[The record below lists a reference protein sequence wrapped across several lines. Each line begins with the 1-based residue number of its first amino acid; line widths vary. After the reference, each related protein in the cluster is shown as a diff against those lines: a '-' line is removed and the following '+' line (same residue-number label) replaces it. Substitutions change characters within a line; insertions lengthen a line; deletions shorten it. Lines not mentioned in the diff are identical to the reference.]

1 MKKRLILCVV
11 VLVLASLVLVG
22 CTTTAN
28 KNYNEQILKFSSE
41 KSNFE
46 YTGENEDVKTDW
58 TLSAGNDKAVSSVFS
73 TSSNGLKI
81 NTQNAGYAVASQK
94 VYLKPDSYYK
104 VTYSYKIDS
113 IGEFSDTDD
122 TSRWVGLYAGFLE
135 NSSFNIGDD
144 KKSEIRETTKV
155 YKTETFYFH
164 TDNTKEYNFA
174 FFVGLEDY
182 PASAV
187 VYIQDATLERV
198 TEAEASESGS
208 PYGIYELK
216 SAVYGQPTKLNIVY
230 IVLGGV
236 ATLVLAYVF
245 YVLRS
250 RSLAFEGVKT
260 ENSFYEK
267 LVSSKWL
274 GLVIVLG
281 VSGLLRVAITLIQ
294 TIIAGSK
301 GISSTY
307 FGYELEQ
314 NAYMAMFVAKHGTT
328 YLYQYVES
336 FTTLMPLTMYLLS
349 FAGIIGR
356 ALEAMGLNASAATLS
371 VVCIIKLI
379 NIAADL
385 GTIALI
391 YKLIAKKQGNVSAT
405 ILAGFYSVIPVAFSL
420 SSAWGSFESV
430 SVFLIVLAFWF
441 LLERKSYLGMA
452 IAYFGAC
459 MTTVSAIYVC
469 PAVLMYTAYIIYKAI
484 KDREYKRLIAPA
496 CVIVGSVIVFY
507 LISLPFVYNE
517 VAGGDFFA
525 CVTRYFETLKHGQ
538 VYTANAFNFQAMLGN
553 NFKSITVQSIIV
565 TVIYIAF
572 VVGVLAVAYF
582 RSRNRIDLTLIAV
595 VCVIAFW
602 TFGNNMDHN
611 ALYVALPLMFI
622 VATLLKETRLYIA
635 FTAYSALAFVN
646 SAYIYLVAGYTTDGI
661 VAVSNSST
669 AVMYV
674 FGALALVAVIYFV
687 IVAYD
692 VMINRKA
699 VEHTVIN
706 VPYFKYVEITARKIG
721 AKLKVGASKT
731 GAFITATGE
740 AIKEVNEERKLKR
753 AARKNAES
761 EDSEE

>member
-46 YTGENEDVKTDW
+46 YTGEDEDVKTDW
-58 TLSAGNDKAVSSVFS
+58 TFSAGSDQAVSSVFS
-73 TSSNGLKI
+73 TNSSGLKI

-104 VTYSYKIDS
+104 VTYTYKVDS
-113 IGEFSDTDD
+113 IGEYSDTDD
-122 TSRWVGLYAGFLE
+122 YTAWVGLYAGFAE
-135 NSSFNIGDD
+135 NKDFNISDE
-144 KKSEIRETTKV
+144 KPTEVRATTKS
-155 YKTETFYFH
+155 YLTDTFYFH
-164 TDNTKEYNFA
+164 TDNTKEYNFS
-174 FFVGLEDY
+174 FYVGLEDF

-187 VYIQDATLERV
+187 VYLKSATLERV
-198 TEAEASESGS
+198 TEAEVNENAGA
-208 PYGIYELK
+208 YGMYELK
-216 SAVYGQPTKLNIVY
+216 SAVYGQATKLNVVY

-260 ENSFYEK
+260 ENGFYEK

-281 VSGLLRVAITLIQ
+281 VSGLLRVIITLVQ
-294 TIIAGSK
+294 TIIAGSA

-307 FGYELEQ
+307 FGYDLEQ

-328 YLYQYVES
+328 YLYEYVES

-356 ALEAMGLNASAATLS
+356 ALGAMGLSDTAATLS

-469 PAVLMYTAYIIYKAI
+469 PAVLMYTAYIVYKAI
-484 KDREYKRLIAPA
+484 KDREYKRLIAPVCA
-496 CVIVGSVIVFY
+496 IVGSVIVFY

-525 CVTRYFETLKHGQ
+525 CVTRYVETLKHGQ

-572 VVGVLAVAYF
+572 VVAVLAIAYF

-611 ALYVALPLMFI
+611 SLYVALPLMFI
-622 VATLLKETRLYIA
+622 VAALLKETRLYIA

-646 SAYIYLVAGYTTDGI
+646 SAYIYLVAGYTADGI

-699 VEHTVIN
+699 VEHTAIN
-706 VPYFKYVEITARKIG
+706 VPYFKYVGITARKVG
-721 AKLKVGASKT
+721 AKLKLGASKT

-753 AARKNAES
+753 AARKNTES

>member
-28 KNYNEQILKFSSE
+28 KNYNEQILKFSND
-41 KSNFE
+41 KDNFV

-58 TLSAGNDKAVSSVFS
+58 DLSAGNDAAVSSVFS
-73 TSSNGLKI
+73 TNSNGLKI

-94 VYLKPDSYYK
+94 VYLVPDSYYK
-104 VTYSYKIDS
+104 VTYTYKVDS
-113 IGEFSDTDD
+113 IGEYSDTDD
-122 TSRWVGLYAGFLE
+122 YVQWVGLYAGFLE
-135 NSSFNIGDD
+135 NKDFNISE
-144 KKSEIRETTKV
+144 KKKTEVRGTTKSYV
-155 YKTETFYFH
+155 TDTFYFH
-164 TDNTKEYNFA
+164 TDNSKEFNFA
-174 FFVGLEDY
+174 FFVGLENY

-187 VYIQDATLERV
+187 VYLQDATLVRV
-198 TEAEASESGS
+198 QESEATENAES
-208 PYGIYELK
+208 YGMYELK
-216 SAVYGQPTKLNIVY
+216 SAVYGQASALNVVY
-230 IVLGGV
+230 VVLGGV

-274 GLVIVLG
+274 GLVVVLG
-281 VSGLLRVAITLIQ
+281 VSALLRIVITLVQ
-294 TIIAGSK
+294 TIIAGSSD
-301 GISSTY
+301 ITSTY
-307 FGYELEQ
+307 FGYDLEQ
-314 NAYMAMFVAKHGTT
+314 NANMAMFVAKHGTA
-328 YLYQYVES
+328 YLYQYVDTY
-336 FTTLMPLTMYLLS
+336 TTLMPLTMYLLS
-349 FAGIIGR
+349 FAGIVGR
-356 ALEAMGLNASAATLS
+356 ALGAMGLSESAAALS
-371 VVCIIKLI
+371 IVCVIKLI

-385 GTIALI
+385 GTVALI
-391 YKLIAKKQGNVSAT
+391 YKLIAKKQGNVAAT
-405 ILAGFYSVIPVAFSL
+405 ILAGFYSVLPIAFSL

-441 LLERKSYLGMA
+441 ILDRKSYLGMA

-469 PAVLMYTAYIIYKAI
+469 PAVLMYTAYVIYRAI
-484 KDREYKRLIAPA
+484 KDGEYKRLIAPVCA
-496 CVIVGSVIVFY
+496 IVGSVIVFY
-507 LISLPFVYNE
+507 LISLPFVFND
-517 VAGGDFFA
+517 VAGGEFFA
-525 CVTRYFETLKHGQ
+525 CVTRYVDTLKHGQ
-538 VYTANAFNFQAMLGN
+538 VYSANAFNFQAMLGN
-553 NFKSITVQSIIV
+553 NFKAITVQSIIV

-572 VVGVLAVAYF
+572 IVAVLAVAYF
-582 RSRNRIDLTLIAV
+582 RSRNRIDLTLIAA

-611 ALYVALPLMFI
+611 SLYVALPLMFI
-622 VATLLKETRLYIA
+622 VAALLKETRLYVA

-646 SAYIYLVAGYTTDGI
+646 SAYIYLVAGYTKDGI
-661 VAVSNSST
+661 VAVSNAST
-669 AVMYV
+669 AVVYV
-674 FGALALVAVIYFV
+674 FGALSLVAVIYFV

-721 AKLKVGASKT
+721 AKLKVGANKT
-731 GAFITATGE
+731 SAFITATGE
-740 AIKEVNEERKLKR
+740 AIKEVSAERKLKR
-753 AARKNAES
+753 EARKNSET